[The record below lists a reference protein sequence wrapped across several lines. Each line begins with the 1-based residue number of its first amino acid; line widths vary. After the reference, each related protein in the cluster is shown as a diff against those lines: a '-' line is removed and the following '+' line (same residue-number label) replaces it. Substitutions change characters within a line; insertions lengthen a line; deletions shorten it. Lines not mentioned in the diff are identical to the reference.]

1 MIEVFDPSMLVEQIR
16 QIIKSK
22 NWYSLTESGRFL
34 WQRSVELMAEMIES
48 EIGPVSPEQIREIIE
63 SSFGPDFLSRAG
75 DEFFI
80 DCLLKIDPDTT
91 LWSEGDLEWQKIKAT
106 KTGLL
111 DRSGLRPEL
120 IAKEKTAALKDII
133 LSLVD
138 QFGEKV
144 CVIVIDDK
152 EKNLAHAIS
161 LQDELA
167 EHGILI
173 KTFQINLTD
182 VKSNPAACLKF
193 ISTIQEKNIRV
204 VVDMD
209 GVLVDTDRVLS
220 QVVPPKLAETLT
232 S

>member
-1 MIEVFDPSMLVEQIR
+1 M
-16 QIIKSK
+16 
-22 NWYSLTESGRFL
+22 
-34 WQRSVELMAEMIES
+34 
-48 EIGPVSPEQIREIIE
+48 
-63 SSFGPDFLSRAG
+63 
-75 DEFFI
+75 
-80 DCLLKIDPDTT
+80 DCLLKIDPTTT

-106 KTGLL
+106 KTGLP

-120 IAKEKTAALKDII
+120 IAKEKTVVLKDII
-133 LSLVD
+133 LSFAG

-144 CVIVIDDK
+144 CVVVIDDK

-173 KTFQINLTD
+173 KTFQINLGD
-182 VKSNPAACLKF
+182 IEANPVACLEF
-193 ISTIQEKNIRV
+193 ISTIEEKNIRI

-220 QVVPPKLAETLT
+220 QMVPPKLAETLT